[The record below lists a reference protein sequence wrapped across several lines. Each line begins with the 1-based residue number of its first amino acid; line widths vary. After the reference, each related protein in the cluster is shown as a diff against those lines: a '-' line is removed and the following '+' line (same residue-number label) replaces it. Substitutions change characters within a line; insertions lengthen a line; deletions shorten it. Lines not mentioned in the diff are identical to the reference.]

1 MAIWD
6 KSRDELYAAANRVL
20 KADGNSFKREKEAFI
35 WALRTFR
42 CEIQEM
48 NREFTSRVLSMLAA
62 QVQKA
67 PCEGQLKLPQSE
79 KGGGRAPSRGRV
91 RRVIV

>member
-42 CEIQEM
+42 CEIQEERFAEWLM
-48 NREFTSRVLSMLAA
+48 PLRSRSRLRGLAA
-62 QVQKA
+62 
-67 PCEGQLKLPQSE
+67 
-79 KGGGRAPSRGRV
+79 
-91 RRVIV
+91 